1 MKTQIGHT
9 EGAAGLAGLIKCIL
23 MLEKGVILPNIHFDR
38 PNKRIAFERDGIK
51 VPTEVLPWPKNLD
64 RRASINSFG
73 FGGTNAH
80 AIVESF
86 PTPSTSSLDHAAQ
99 VDASE
104 IVAVTLNHP
113 RLFVLSGHEPA
124 AVDKLRQRYL
134 EYINQAKYC
143 DDVDCKLDDLSY
155 TLGCRRSRMDW
166 SVFHVASDFEELG
179 KKLLENTTA
188 VKRAARS
195 PRIGFIF
202 TGQGAQWPRMGVG
215 LMRYGVFQES
225 VQAADRF
232 LSGHCDCGWSV
243 IDELEKAKNE
253 SRIASSELAQPI
265 CTIIQ
270 VAMIDLLRCWN
281 IRPTAVAGH
290 SSGEIAAAYC
300 TGAITRQSAW
310 EIAFHRGRE
319 CARLEEVAPDLR
331 GAMLAVGL
339 GVEDVRSYLDAVA
352 PDRVNIACIN
362 SPNSTTLSGDAVE
375 IQELLTKLIAN
386 GVSARELRVENAYH
400 SHHMKL
406 VADRYLDSIAHVAV
420 QTEVVRSD
428 VALLSSVT
436 GRLTSSSD
444 LDPEYWVRNLVS
456 PVLFSDAVSAMLK
469 GTKKTFRRQQGTAE
483 PAVDVLLEIGP
494 HAALRGP
501 LADILKSEA
510 VESVAYVPMLNRG
523 RDALESATAAAGELW
538 SRGCPV
544 DVTAVNN
551 HPRQPRVLAD
561 LPSYPWDRLNK
572 YWATSRVTHDVLR
585 RAFPHHDLLGK
596 RLAGS
601 DALAPAWRHF
611 LRFSESPWAR
621 EHVVHG
627 SIVFSGAGFL
637 AMAIEAA
644 LQLVEK
650 DRKLANVR
658 MRDVHI
664 FKALVLEQE
673 EEGAQEL
680 VTRFHRVD
688 DRSDGTWSGWWKF
701 SISCTKS
708 HVEPER
714 HVSGQIML
722 EYSPAEPSSQP
733 ASDVVHQAQKVKYG
747 KLVGSSADRLCRAA
761 FYEASEAAGL
771 AYGSQFQG
779 VVDVARSGDGRCCWR
794 VQLADRKAPASE
806 SKHLIHPTTLDAIVH
821 AMFGAM
827 NKGSAF
833 SSAAL
838 PIAFDKV
845 VISAD
850 MPTDAGTCLSGFAVT
865 DVKGTTREVTADVY
879 VSSDDWARR
888 LLQIEGLRCTELPS
902 PEVVHN
908 DDETQSAPLGSVA
921 WQPDLD
927 LLDNDGLKAYIMKS
941 PERDQLGATEGRV
954 AALSTRL
961 RSAVAQVS
969 VTRRKRFE
977 AIVAPGLTQL
987 AGFVFGSVQDPDT

>member
-38 PNKRIAFERDGIK
+38 PNKRIPFERDGIK

-104 IVAVTLNHP
+104 VVAVTLNHP

-243 IDELEKAKNE
+243 IDELEKARDE

-319 CARLEEVAPDLR
+319 CARLKEVAPDLR

-572 YWATSRVTHDVLR
+572 YWATSRVTHDVLH

-611 LRFSESPWAR
+611 LRFSESPWVR

-865 DVKGTTREVTADVY
+865 DVKETTREVTADVY

-902 PEVVHN
+902 PEGVHN